1 MRRDLGSRL
10 SNKQQRKDANQHRR
24 AVPVRALVA
33 AADRNERTGAVC
45 TRGPDCLR
53 FAHR

>member
-10 SNKQQRKDANQHRR
+10 SNKQHRR

-33 AADRNERTGAVC
+33 AADRNERMGAVC
-45 TRGPDCLR
+45 SRGPYCLR